1 MAQLLSLVVAVVVF
15 VALYVLLRERAGR
28 RSGSKPPVQ
37 RGWLA
42 AIVGCALIAVL
53 SGLVL

>member
-1 MAQLLSLVVAVVVF
+1 MAQLLTIAVAFAVF
-15 VALYVLLRERAGR
+15 VTLYVVLRERAGR

-37 RGWLA
+37 WGWLA

-53 SGLVL
+53 AGLVL

>member
-1 MAQLLSLVVAVVVF
+1 MAQLVSVAVAAVVF

-28 RSGSKPPVQ
+28 RSGSHPPAQ
-37 RGWLA
+37 WGWLA

-53 SGLVL
+53 AGLVL